1 MRAGGRLDTRDMAHF
16 YKGHVAVIPAVT
28 GDYCPACEECVMD
41 TRETDRL
48 ILAMRG
54 FKNQIDAEIAVK
66 D

>member
-1 MRAGGRLDTRDMAHF
+1 MAHF